1 MESHGHSCINLP
13 CYNSRSYCTSCLL
26 PWTLGSSCE
35 RTGVMGEGRK
45 HNQDCTK
52 ELHNL
57 LHIRNTRPWPGQYV
71 EHLAWVC
78 KTPAFEWKNTH
89 PSFRRTFSLKLLHSV
104 SFKLWLQT
112 HPSHNR
118 KHLSSSFLTQA
129 HHSPF
134 AGTHSFCWQSSITR
148 KSSVSKADLK

>member
-13 CYNSRSYCTSCLL
+13 AIIPVAIELPAFCPEHWVPAVREEEWRVGEESTTKIILKNFTISYASET
-26 PWTLGSSCE
+26 
-35 RTGVMGEGRK
+35 
-45 HNQDCTK
+45 
-52 ELHNL
+52 
-57 LHIRNTRPWPGQYV
+57 RNWPGQYV
-71 EHLAWVC
+71 KPLACVC
-78 KTPAFEWKNTH
+78 ETSAFERRNTH

-112 HPSHNR
+112 HPSRNR
-118 KHLSSSFLTQA
+118 KHLSSSFLTRA